1 MYSILVCDD
10 DKEIVEAISI
20 YLLGEGYRVFK
31 AYRGNEVL
39 DILEK
44 ESIDLIILDI
54 MMPGDNGLKTTI
66 KIREKWTTPIIILSA
81 KSEYGDKILGLNIGA
96 DDYLT
101 KPFNP
106 LELIARVK
114 SIIRRDKKIEEGKES
129 SNIYTLDDL
138 VVDDE
143 KKIVTIKD
151 EEIKLTPI
159 EYKILFIMI
168 KNKGRVYSAAEL
180 YREVWEQDEAFGVDN
195 TIAVHIRH
203 LRSKIEADSK
213 DPKYIKVVWGVGYK
227 VG

>member
-10 DKEIVEAISI
+10 DKEIVEAVAI

-31 AYRGNEVL
+31 AYRGQEVL

-44 ESIDLIILDI
+44 ESIDLIIMDI

-66 KIREKWTTPIIILSA
+66 KIREKWTVPIIILSA
-81 KSEYGDKILGLNIGA
+81 KSEFGDKILGLNIGA

-114 SIIRRDKKIEEGKES
+114 SILRRDKKIEDSKVS
-129 SNIYTLDDL
+129 TNIYTHEDL

-143 KKIVTIKD
+143 KKTVTIKG
-151 EEIKLTPI
+151 EEMKLTPI
-159 EYKILFIMI
+159 EYKILLTMI
-168 KNKGRVYSAAEL
+168 KDKGRVFSAEEL
-180 YREVWEQDEAFGVDN
+180 YKEVWEQDDAYGVDN
-195 TIAVHIRH
+195 IIAVHIRH
-203 LRSKIEADSK
+203 LRSKIESDSK
-213 DPKYIKVVWGVGYK
+213 APKYIKVVWGVGYK

>member
-1 MYSILVCDD
+1 MYNILICDD
-10 DKEIVEAISI
+10 DKEIVEAIAI
-20 YLLGEGYRVFK
+20 YLLSEGYKVFK
-31 AYRGNEVL
+31 AYRGQEVL

-44 ESIDLIILDI
+44 ETIDLIILDI

-66 KIREKWTTPIIILSA
+66 KIREKWDVPIIILSA

-114 SIIRRDKKIEEGKES
+114 SIIRRDKKVEEGKENN
-129 SNIYTLDDL
+129 NIYVLDDL

-143 KKIVTIKD
+143 KKIVTIKN

-159 EYKILFIMI
+159 EFKILLILI
-168 KNKGRVYSAAEL
+168 KNKGKVFSAEEL
-180 YREVWEQDEAFGVDN
+180 YKTVWEQDDAMLVDN
-195 TIAVHIRH
+195 VIAVHIRH
-203 LRSKIEADSK
+203 LRFKIEEDSK
-213 DPKYIKVVWGVGYK
+213 NPKYIKVVWGVGYK
-227 VG
+227 AG

>member
-44 ESIDLIILDI
+44 ETIDLIILDI

-66 KIREKWTTPIIILSA
+66 KIREKWATPIIILSA
-81 KSEYGDKILGLNIGA
+81 KSEFGDKILGLNIGA

-114 SIIRRDKKIEEGKES
+114 SIIRRDKKIEEVKEN
-129 SNIYTLDDL
+129 SNIYTLDNL

-143 KKIVTIKD
+143 KKVVTIKN

-159 EYKILFIMI
+159 EYKILLIMM
-168 KNKGRVYSAAEL
+168 KNKGKVFSAAEL
-180 YREVWEQDEAFGVDN
+180 YREVWEQDEAIGVDN

-203 LRSKIEADSK
+203 LRSKIEIDSK

>member
-1 MYSILVCDD
+1 MYNILICDD

-31 AYRGNEVL
+31 AYRGSEVI

-66 KIREKWTTPIIILSA
+66 KIREKWTIPIIILSA

-114 SIIRRDKKIEEGKES
+114 SIIRRDKKIEESKEN

-143 KKIVTIKD
+143 KKIVTVKD
-151 EEIKLTPI
+151 VEIKLTPI

-168 KNKGRVYSAAEL
+168 KNKGKVFSASEL
-180 YREVWEQDEAFGVDN
+180 YKEV
-195 TIAVHIRH
+195 
-203 LRSKIEADSK
+203 
-213 DPKYIKVVWGVGYK
+213 
-227 VG
+227 